1 MASNSPEVKKKG
13 VPAAER
19 NCNPI
24 SLKSG
29 AGQAACAGE
38 MAAKIKFL
46 IDLGMTQHD
55 IAAHFKIKDTSL
67 NPEDTHITDSQKLAS
82 LIVIVMPTVTWA
94 YRCATHTMGMKAMPR
109 KSHGRREK
117 SWFRMSFDALNALP
131 GACLCPRRA

>member
-67 NPEDTHITDSQKLAS
+67 NPEDTHITDPKAGKPHCHRHARHMGLSMRHPHDGHEGHTPQK
-82 LIVIVMPTVTWA
+82 PPP
-94 YRCATHTMGMKAMPR
+94 PR
-109 KSHGRREK
+109 KILVPHE
-117 SWFRMSFDALNALP
+117 L
-131 GACLCPRRA
+131 RRA